1 MFRIFHFYS
10 IFIHSSLCIVS
21 IYIWINVE
29 SKLRLYIMS
38 ASRPRSILVLFVLA
52 RRSASVIVPSLLLY
66 FLLLLVFC
74 WLLFLPHAFFS
85 FLLACTF
92 VSPSL
97 KISLTLQLPR
107 PRAVASCRKKQ
118 GRRMRPRSYVTKG
131 RVSMRPRSYVTK
143 GRVRMRPQ
151 LRTGSREDRDT

>member
-1 MFRIFHFYS
+1 
-10 IFIHSSLCIVS
+10 
-21 IYIWINVE
+21 
-29 SKLRLYIMS
+29 MS

-52 RRSASVIVPSLLLY
+52 RRSAPVIVPSLLLY

-97 KISLTLQLPR
+97 EISLTLQLPR

-131 RVSMRPRSYVTK
+131 RV
-143 GRVRMRPQ
+143 RMRPQ
-151 LRTGSREDRDT
+151 LRTGSREDRDTRPRPRPHNDGRRQLAVRSDCFLPARPLSRPLTGDLSINRLVYA